1 MTKINRIIT
10 LGLVLMANAMCFAQ
24 NQAIIPVP
32 VAAEWHEGTFSINNK
47 TTIGTNVASLRPAAE
62 YLSGVLAK
70 ETGTKI
76 KVKKSAKATIVLAL
90 NSEGKEGA
98 YSLHIDKKGVRIEG
112 CGYAGVINGI
122 ATLRQ
127 MLPELHY
134 ADIIDE
140 PAKSWRGMELD
151 CSRHFFS
158 KDEVKELLDVLAFYK
173 INKFHWHLT
182 DDQGWRVEIKKY
194 PLLTEKGGWR
204 TWNNQDSVCFNRAK
218 KEDNPDLIPDAKK
231 TRKLAD
237 GTVEYG
243 GFYTQQDI
251 REIVEY
257 ASVRGIDVIPE
268 IDMPG
273 HSLAAIANYDG
284 LSCFPQIGW
293 GKLFTTPLCP
303 GKDKVLAF
311 CKDVWKEIFELFP
324 SKYVHIGGDEVDMKN
339 WKKCPDCQKRIKEH
353 NLKDEHELQAWF
365 THDMEKFFNANGKTM
380 IAWDETVQ
388 GGLSATQTVM
398 WWRSWAPNA
407 PKETTSHGNN
417 LICTPNGEFY
427 LDYDEDG
434 KSIGKIYNFN
444 TELDGLSAEEQQRVL
459 GVQGNLWTE
468 WVPTRERMF
477 HMAFPRMIAVAEL
490 GWSSKENKCLDD
502 FKTRLS
508 KHFAL
513 LQKMNVTYRIPD
525 LTGFY
530 NTNVFVDEAK
540 VKVNCADPS
549 AVIRYT
555 TDGSIPQNDS
565 KLYTGEFTIDKTTDF
580 TFRTFD
586 KNGRK
591 GDMTKCRFIKE
602 EMAPAVA
609 GKDLKAGLSAEW
621 HEYTGADCA
630 GIEAAPVNGC
640 YEVSEV
646 AIPDSVSG
654 NIGLIITGYI
664 EVPADGIYTFALLS
678 DDGSYLKLDG
688 NMVVDNDKEHSPRE
702 VIGQHAMKKGLHQLY
717 VRYFDHNGGQLR
729 LNVFDQNGNKVNVN
743 YKH

>member
-1 MTKINRIIT
+1 
-10 LGLVLMANAMCFAQ
+10 MANAMCFGQ

-32 VAAEWHEGTFSINNK
+32 NVTEWHEGTFVINTK
-47 TTIGTNVASLRPAAE
+47 TTIGTNVAALRPAAE
-62 YLSGVLAK
+62 YLCGVINK
-70 ETGTKI
+70 ETGLKLKT
-76 KVKKSAKATIVLAL
+76 KKSAKASIVLAL
-90 NSEGKEGA
+90 SNEGKEGS
-98 YSLHIDKKGVRIEG
+98 YRLHIDKKGVRIEG
-112 CGYAGVINGI
+112 CGYAGVVNGI

-127 MLPELHY
+127 MMPELRY
-134 ADIIDE
+134 ADIKDE
-140 PAKSWRGMELD
+140 PSFDWRGMELD

-182 DDQGWRVEIKKY
+182 DDQGWRIEIKKY

-204 TWNNQDSVCFNRAK
+204 KWNDQDSVCFNRAK

-257 ASVRGIDVIPE
+257 ARVRGIDVIPE

-273 HSLAAIANYDG
+273 HSLAAIVNYDG
-284 LSCFPQIGW
+284 LSCFPQVGW

-303 GKDKVLAF
+303 GKDKVLTF

-353 NLKDEHELQAWF
+353 NLKNEFELQAWF
-365 THDMEKFFNANGKTM
+365 THNMEKFFNENGKTM
-380 IAWDETVQ
+380 IAWDETIS

-398 WWRSWAPNA
+398 WWRSWAPTA

-525 LTGFY
+525 LTGFH

-555 TDGSIPQNDS
+555 TDGTIPQNDS
-565 KLYTGEFTIDKTTDF
+565 KLYTGEFTIDKSTDF

-602 EMAPAVA
+602 DMAPAVECN
-609 GKDLKAGLSAEW
+609 DLKPGLSAEW

-646 AIPDSVSG
+646 AIPDSVKG

-664 EVPADGIYTFALLS
+664 DVPADDIYTFALLS

-702 VIGQHAMKKGLHQLY
+702 IVGQHAMKKGLHHLY

-729 LNVFDQNGNKVNVN
+729 LTVYDQKGNKVKVG

>member
-1 MTKINRIIT
+1 
-10 LGLVLMANAMCFAQ
+10 MANAMCFGQ

-32 VAAEWHEGTFSINNK
+32 NVTEWHEGTFVINTK
-47 TTIGTNVASLRPAAE
+47 TTIGTNVAALRPAAE
-62 YLSGVLAK
+62 YLCGVINK
-70 ETGTKI
+70 ETGLKLKT
-76 KVKKSAKATIVLAL
+76 KKSTKASIVLAL
-90 NSEGKEGA
+90 SNEGKEGS
-98 YSLHIDKKGVRIEG
+98 YRLHIDKKGVRIEG
-112 CGYAGVINGI
+112 CGYAGVVNGI

-127 MLPELHY
+127 MMPELRY
-134 ADIIDE
+134 ADIKDE
-140 PAKSWRGMELD
+140 PSFDWRGMELD

-204 TWNNQDSVCFNRAK
+204 KWNDQDSVCFNRAK

-257 ASVRGIDVIPE
+257 ARVRGIDVIPE

-273 HSLAAIANYDG
+273 HSLAAIVNYDG
-284 LSCFPQIGW
+284 LSCFPQVGW

-303 GKDKVLAF
+303 GKDKVLTF

-353 NLKDEHELQAWF
+353 NLKNEFELQAWF
-365 THDMEKFFNANGKTM
+365 THNMEKFFNENGKTM
-380 IAWDETVQ
+380 IAWDETIS

-398 WWRSWAPNA
+398 WWRSWAPTA

-525 LTGFY
+525 LTGFH

-555 TDGSIPQNDS
+555 TDGTIPQNDS
-565 KLYTGEFTIDKTTDF
+565 KLYTGEFTIDKSTDF

-602 EMAPAVA
+602 DMAPAVECN
-609 GKDLKAGLSAEW
+609 DLKPGLSAEW

-646 AIPDSVSG
+646 AIPDSVKG

-664 EVPADGIYTFALLS
+664 DVPADDIYTFALLS
-678 DDGSYLKLDG
+678 DDGSYLMLDG

-702 VIGQHAMKKGLHQLY
+702 IVGQHAMKKGLHHLY

-729 LNVFDQNGNKVNVN
+729 LTVYDQKGNKVKVD

>member
-1 MTKINRIIT
+1 MIKINRIIT
-10 LGLVLMANAMCFAQ
+10 LGLLLMANAMCFGQ

-32 VAAEWHEGTFSINNK
+32 NVTEWHEGTFVINTK
-47 TTIGTNVASLRPAAE
+47 TTIGTNVAALRPAAE
-62 YLSGVLAK
+62 YLCGVINK
-70 ETGTKI
+70 ETGLKLKT
-76 KVKKSAKATIVLAL
+76 KKSAKASIVLAL
-90 NSEGKEGA
+90 SNEGKEGS
-98 YSLHIDKKGVRIEG
+98 YRLHIDKKGVRIEG
-112 CGYAGVINGI
+112 CGYAGVVNGI

-127 MLPELHY
+127 MMPELRY
-134 ADIIDE
+134 ADIKDE
-140 PAKSWRGMELD
+140 PSFDWRGMELD

-311 CKDVWKEIFELFP
+311 CKDVWKEIFEIFP

-586 KNGRK
+586 TNGRK

-609 GKDLKAGLSAEW
+609 GNDLKPGLSAEW

>member
-1 MTKINRIIT
+1 MVKINRIIT
-10 LGLVLMANAMCFAQ
+10 LGLLLMANAMCFGQ

-32 VAAEWHEGTFSINNK
+32 NVTEWHEGTFVINTK
-47 TTIGTNVASLRPAAE
+47 TTIGTNVAALRPAAE
-62 YLSGVLAK
+62 YLCGVINK
-70 ETGTKI
+70 ETGLKLKT
-76 KVKKSAKATIVLAL
+76 KKSAKASIVLAL
-90 NSEGKEGA
+90 SNEGKEGS
-98 YSLHIDKKGVRIEG
+98 YRLHIDKKGVRIEG
-112 CGYAGVINGI
+112 CGYAGVVNGI

-127 MLPELHY
+127 MMPELRY
-134 ADIIDE
+134 ADIKDE
-140 PAKSWRGMELD
+140 PSFDWRGMELD

-204 TWNNQDSVCFNRAK
+204 KWNDQDSVCFNRAK

-257 ASVRGIDVIPE
+257 ARVRGIDVIPE

-273 HSLAAIANYDG
+273 HSLAAIVNYDG
-284 LSCFPQIGW
+284 LSCFPQVGW

-303 GKDKVLAF
+303 GKDKVLTF

-353 NLKDEHELQAWF
+353 NLKNEFELQAWF
-365 THDMEKFFNANGKTM
+365 THNMEKFFNENGKTM
-380 IAWDETVQ
+380 IAWDETIS

-525 LTGFY
+525 LTGFH

-555 TDGSIPQNDS
+555 TDGTIPQNDS
-565 KLYTGEFTIDKTTDF
+565 KLYTGEFTIDKSTDF

-602 EMAPAVA
+602 DMVPAVDC
-609 GKDLKAGLSAEW
+609 KDLKPGLSAEW

-646 AIPDSVSG
+646 AIPDSVKG

-664 EVPADGIYTFALLS
+664 DVPADDIYTFALLS

-702 VIGQHAMKKGLHQLY
+702 IVGQHAMKKGLHHLY

-729 LNVFDQNGNKVNVN
+729 LTVYDQKGNKVKVD

>member
-1 MTKINRIIT
+1 
-10 LGLVLMANAMCFAQ
+10 MANAMCFGQ

-32 VAAEWHEGTFSINNK
+32 NVTEWHEGTFVINTK
-47 TTIGTNVASLRPAAE
+47 TTIGTNVAALRPAAE
-62 YLSGVLAK
+62 YLCGVINK
-70 ETGTKI
+70 ETGLKLKT
-76 KVKKSAKATIVLAL
+76 KKSAKASIVLAL
-90 NSEGKEGA
+90 SNEGKEGS
-98 YSLHIDKKGVRIEG
+98 YRLHIDKKGVRIEG
-112 CGYAGVINGI
+112 CGYAGVVNGI

-127 MLPELHY
+127 MMPELRY
-134 ADIIDE
+134 ADIKDE
-140 PAKSWRGMELD
+140 PRLEWRGMELD

-158 KDEVKELLDVLAFYK
+158 KEEVKELLDVLAFYK

-204 TWNNQDSVCFNRAK
+204 KWNDQDSVCFNRAK

-231 TRKLAD
+231 TRKQAD

-257 ASVRGIDVIPE
+257 ARVRGIDVIPE

-273 HSLAAIANYDG
+273 HSLAAIVNYDG
-284 LSCFPQIGW
+284 LSCFPQVGW

-303 GKDKVLAF
+303 GKDKVLTF

-353 NLKDEHELQAWF
+353 NLKNEFELQAWF
-365 THDMEKFFNANGKTM
+365 THNMEKFFNENGKTM
-380 IAWDETVQ
+380 IAWDETIS

-398 WWRSWAPNA
+398 WWRSWAPTA

-525 LTGFY
+525 LTGFH

-555 TDGSIPQNDS
+555 TDGTIPQNDS
-565 KLYTGEFTIDKTTDF
+565 KLYTGEFTIDKSTDF

-602 EMAPAVA
+602 DMAPAVDC
-609 GKDLKAGLSAEW
+609 KDLKPGLSAEW

-646 AIPDSVSG
+646 AIPDSVKG

-664 EVPADGIYTFALLS
+664 DVPADDIYTFALLS

-688 NMVVDNDKEHSPRE
+688 KMVVDNDKEHSPRE
-702 VIGQHAMKKGLHQLY
+702 IVGQHAMKKGLHHLY

-729 LNVFDQNGNKVNVN
+729 LTVYDQKGNKVKVD

>member
-1 MTKINRIIT
+1 M
-10 LGLVLMANAMCFAQ
+10 
-24 NQAIIPVP
+24 
-32 VAAEWHEGTFSINNK
+32 
-47 TTIGTNVASLRPAAE
+47 
-62 YLSGVLAK
+62 
-70 ETGTKI
+70 
-76 KVKKSAKATIVLAL
+76 
-90 NSEGKEGA
+90 
-98 YSLHIDKKGVRIEG
+98 
-112 CGYAGVINGI
+112 
-122 ATLRQ
+122 
-127 MLPELHY
+127 
-134 ADIIDE
+134 
-140 PAKSWRGMELD
+140 
-151 CSRHFFS
+151 
-158 KDEVKELLDVLAFYK
+158 
-173 INKFHWHLT
+173 
-182 DDQGWRVEIKKY
+182 
-194 PLLTEKGGWR
+194 
-204 TWNNQDSVCFNRAK
+204 
-218 KEDNPDLIPDAKK
+218 
-231 TRKLAD
+231 
-237 GTVEYG
+237 
-243 GFYTQQDI
+243 
-251 REIVEY
+251 
-257 ASVRGIDVIPE
+257 
-268 IDMPG
+268 
-273 HSLAAIANYDG
+273 
-284 LSCFPQIGW
+284 
-293 GKLFTTPLCP
+293 
-303 GKDKVLAF
+303 
-311 CKDVWKEIFELFP
+311 WKEIFELFP

-609 GKDLKAGLSAEW
+609 GKDLKPGLSAEW